1 VEEDQE
7 ANTDAVTVAF
17 SLMSLRI
24 GRQTAV
30 STNATVIAL
39 LATSPGAFAE
49 RLINLTT
56 DAAGRLQ
63 HWENKG
69 FFSVAISPGSSGGG
83 DDGPGS
89 SDEAWKKLATV
100 AGLGLLIGV
109 VALGLVAVAI
119 IALVRWRRRRSMQT
133 GLSWVLTEEEGL

>member
-30 STNATVIAL
+30 PTNATVIAL
-39 LATSPGAFAE
+39 LATSPSAFAE

-83 DDGPGS
+83 GDGPDS
-89 SDEAWKKLATV
+89 SNEAWKQLATV